1 MMRLVL
7 LLLVGFLMNACTSDQ
22 QKSAEKFIKETIEIN
37 WYDGIPLDDLCDANK
52 ICQKHSDYKGCNVI
66 YEQVTDV
73 AVSLKSCS
81 VDKRSRL
88 CQAVVLVISK
98 HPISKVLSAL
108 EAVDLPKNPFYW
120 SLPTKALEAQSSNF
134 NYRSETMNWWWAN
147 WKVVIWSTTI
157 ILFFAFGSFR
167 YWIYHKKIQ
176 LEIALDNKAKIALQM
191 EEEKRFAKQ
200 VQQDKRLQALRFEA
214 EKEADL
220 AKQKIIEE
228 ENKVALEVKVANE
241 KLATLAA
248 EKAEAEALLNAV
260 FKPKD

>member
-88 CQAVVLVISK
+88 CQ
-98 HPISKVLSAL
+98 
-108 EAVDLPKNPFYW
+108 
-120 SLPTKALEAQSSNF
+120 
-134 NYRSETMNWWWAN
+134 
-147 WKVVIWSTTI
+147 
-157 ILFFAFGSFR
+157 
-167 YWIYHKKIQ
+167 
-176 LEIALDNKAKIALQM
+176 LQG
-191 EEEKRFAKQ
+191 
-200 VQQDKRLQALRFEA
+200 
-214 EKEADL
+214 
-220 AKQKIIEE
+220 
-228 ENKVALEVKVANE
+228 
-241 KLATLAA
+241 
-248 EKAEAEALLNAV
+248 LL
-260 FKPKD
+260 

>member
-1 MMRLVL
+1 MRLIL
-7 LLLVGFLMNACTSDQ
+7 LFIIPLLINSCTSDE
-22 QKSAEKFIKETIEIN
+22 QKSAEKYIKETVEIN
-37 WYDGIPLDDLCDANK
+37 WCDGIPLDDLSDANK
-52 ICQKHSDYKGCNVI
+52 ICQEHSDYKGCNVI

-88 CQAVVLVISK
+88 CQAVVLVISQ
-98 HPISKVLSAL
+98 HPISKVLSAS

-147 WKVVIWSTTI
+147 WKVVIWFTTI

-176 LEIALDNKAKIALQM
+176 LEIFLENEAKD
-191 EEEKRFAKQ
+191 
-200 VQQDKRLQALRFEA
+200 VQQLKI
-214 EKEADL
+214 EKELARQAQQAKL
-220 AKQKIIEE
+220 AEALEREAKKETEMAKQKLVEEKNII
-228 ENKVALEVKVANE
+228 ALKAKLANE
-241 KLATLAA
+241 KQAKLAN
-248 EKAEAEALLNAV
+248 EKAEAEALLQAV
-260 FKPKD
+260 FKRKD

>member
-1 MMRLVL
+1 MPA
-7 LLLVGFLMNACTSDQ
+7 VG
-22 QKSAEKFIKETIEIN
+22 
-37 WYDGIPLDDLCDANK
+37 
-52 ICQKHSDYKGCNVI
+52 
-66 YEQVTDV
+66 
-73 AVSLKSCS
+73 
-81 VDKRSRL
+81 
-88 CQAVVLVISK
+88 LVISK

-200 VQQDKRLQALRFEA
+200 VQQDKRL
-214 EKEADL
+214 
-220 AKQKIIEE
+220 
-228 ENKVALEVKVANE
+228 
-241 KLATLAA
+241 
-248 EKAEAEALLNAV
+248 
-260 FKPKD
+260 

>member
-1 MMRLVL
+1 
-7 LLLVGFLMNACTSDQ
+7 
-22 QKSAEKFIKETIEIN
+22 
-37 WYDGIPLDDLCDANK
+37 
-52 ICQKHSDYKGCNVI
+52 
-66 YEQVTDV
+66 
-73 AVSLKSCS
+73 
-81 VDKRSRL
+81 
-88 CQAVVLVISK
+88 
-98 HPISKVLSAL
+98 
-108 EAVDLPKNPFYW
+108 
-120 SLPTKALEAQSSNF
+120 
-134 NYRSETMNWWWAN
+134 MNWWWAN
-147 WKVVIWSTTI
+147 WKVVIWFTTI

>member
-1 MMRLVL
+1 MFSRQAKSTLPA
-7 LLLVGFLMNACTSDQ
+7 VG
-22 QKSAEKFIKETIEIN
+22 
-37 WYDGIPLDDLCDANK
+37 
-52 ICQKHSDYKGCNVI
+52 
-66 YEQVTDV
+66 
-73 AVSLKSCS
+73 
-81 VDKRSRL
+81 
-88 CQAVVLVISK
+88 LVISK

-200 VQQDKRLQALRFEA
+200 VQQDKRL
-214 EKEADL
+214 
-220 AKQKIIEE
+220 
-228 ENKVALEVKVANE
+228 
-241 KLATLAA
+241 
-248 EKAEAEALLNAV
+248 
-260 FKPKD
+260 

>member
-1 MMRLVL
+1 
-7 LLLVGFLMNACTSDQ
+7 
-22 QKSAEKFIKETIEIN
+22 
-37 WYDGIPLDDLCDANK
+37 
-52 ICQKHSDYKGCNVI
+52 
-66 YEQVTDV
+66 
-73 AVSLKSCS
+73 
-81 VDKRSRL
+81 
-88 CQAVVLVISK
+88 
-98 HPISKVLSAL
+98 
-108 EAVDLPKNPFYW
+108 
-120 SLPTKALEAQSSNF
+120 
-134 NYRSETMNWWWAN
+134 MNWWWAN

-220 AKQKIIEE
+220 AKQKVIEE